1 MFFVAFQ
8 VFECA
13 GQGVLRDN
21 SPVVTPRPH
30 STGKPVFRQTAG
42 RNTFQQVYDF
52 RHVRAVRLEQDMHVR
67 SPDVN
72 CFQGAVLVMSNLDES
87 ATQEIPLPF
96 VESHAPFALA
106 SCAFENCLVVLQIIE
121 VAAVGI
127 SFRWRDV
134 VFVFARAES
143 ARVAGK
149 PRPVSRPRYQI
160 PRMRHA
166 IIPQAP
172 PFTAGFPCFPTVY
185 DGVFDPGL
193 KTGAW
198 VEIMGQTCRQYIIMC
213 GKCNIVLRNRHAAWL
228 GIRFDGEGSGV
239 IEWPCNA
246 EDAGHKS

>member
-42 RNTFQQVYDF
+42 RNTLQQVYDL
-52 RHVRAVRLEQDMHVR
+52 RHVRAVRLERDMHVR

-166 IIPQAP
+166 ITPLP
-172 PFTAGFPCFPTVY
+172 KPC
-185 DGVFDPGL
+185 
-193 KTGAW
+193 
-198 VEIMGQTCRQYIIMC
+198 R
-213 GKCNIVLRNRHAAWL
+213 LRRGSPVSHRL
-228 GIRFDGEGSGV
+228 QRGIRPRPEDRGLGRNHGSNVSAIYHNVWKMQYCFTQPACGV
-239 IEWPCNA
+239 VGNQI
-246 EDAGHKS
+246 